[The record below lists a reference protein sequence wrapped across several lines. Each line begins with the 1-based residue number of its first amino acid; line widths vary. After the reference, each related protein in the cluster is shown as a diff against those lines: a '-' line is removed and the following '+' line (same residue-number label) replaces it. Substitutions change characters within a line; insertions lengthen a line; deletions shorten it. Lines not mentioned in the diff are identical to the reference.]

1 METIFD
7 IADSIKKRVVDEH
20 LKSLSNRAIARV
32 RCNWKEGEKT
42 FFLTNKMN
50 ANVYYGRDFNGN
62 ITSVN
67 SKDTTSEMGQAVYK
81 NTRLGQALI
90 GKLGVE
96 AQYKAAN
103 HMRKVTPLDRAVYSP
118 YGENATEIQISLAN
132 DENSYEFASL
142 KELLSY
148 RDQEIAKL
156 DANRKALEQIQRDR
170 EKLQKQ
176 QEEAQKRAKEAEQ
189 KLLEAE
195 RLEKEREA
203 EERNREIQ
211 KAEENIEKAKQLIK
225 QRQALLHQNVAL
237 RSQHIL
243 DPFQENA
250 KRSHVYDGV
259 PIVIEGG
266 PGTGKTTTVI
276 QRLKFLLSKQSLE
289 DYDAP
294 LTPEQLKR
302 FEDSN
307 RWSQQWL
314 FFSPTDLLLRYL
326 QGNMH
331 EEELNA
337 NEKNTRTIESFRKVM
352 LREYG
357 IIDPSN
363 PKFKQLKINQE
374 EQLILNAESS
384 IELFKNFCIEQVKRA
399 RDKVLSIDCTD
410 YVWCIEAEK
419 IQNICKQVEIKDLV
433 SLMHLLETLYNRRDE
448 YVNPVDGELRNNLSE
463 FAMAVKTAVTK
474 DPTVTD
480 SLKALF
486 AQWKKDEKLSKLSM
500 EISDD
505 ADEDILDDSEEI
517 SEAETVDFDTELYT
531 NIRSL
536 IRSLASKKVDSKTK
550 ITRRKQ
556 ELLEKIESFVDRY
569 VNQDDLK
576 NLGEYVL
583 FSKVFSSFCR
593 GTESLFIN
601 KIPQMYKLFRKD
613 LLTKTAIPYNK
624 RLLEEIVKK
633 DNNRSL
639 HADEQNL
646 LIGYINNTL
655 ILFSEKFNSRFME
668 LKGKHAKA
676 YKENCRP
683 IIGVD
688 EATDYTVMDYYC
700 MISFRYY
707 EFSSIT
713 LSGDLM
719 QGLRANGIQDWEE
732 LKGIFPNLEIFSLN
746 ISYRQTPTLVDMARN
761 LYKDSIGEL
770 PSYNSKRVKLE
781 DEKKPI
787 LFVSD
792 DMTEK
797 VEWICRR
804 ILDIYNNYDLLPSVA
819 IFVGD
824 DVNVSEL
831 LETVEDV
838 DVLTGIEVV
847 DCTGGKDLKS
857 KDVVRVFRLSEIKG
871 MEFEAAFF
879 YDIDTAIYGKSR
891 DLMRRNLYV
900 GVSRAASHLAAT
912 MTTAEGNESI
922 IQYFETDNP
931 EW

>member
-176 QEEAQKRAKEAEQ
+176 QEEAPKRAKEAEQ

-195 RLEKEREA
+195 RFEKEREA

-337 NEKNTRTIESFRKVM
+337 NEKR
-352 LREYG
+352 
-357 IIDPSN
+357 
-363 PKFKQLKINQE
+363 
-374 EQLILNAESS
+374 
-384 IELFKNFCIEQVKRA
+384 
-399 RDKVLSIDCTD
+399 
-410 YVWCIEAEK
+410 
-419 IQNICKQVEIKDLV
+419 
-433 SLMHLLETLYNRRDE
+433 
-448 YVNPVDGELRNNLSE
+448 
-463 FAMAVKTAVTK
+463 
-474 DPTVTD
+474 
-480 SLKALF
+480 
-486 AQWKKDEKLSKLSM
+486 
-500 EISDD
+500 
-505 ADEDILDDSEEI
+505 
-517 SEAETVDFDTELYT
+517 
-531 NIRSL
+531 
-536 IRSLASKKVDSKTK
+536 
-550 ITRRKQ
+550 
-556 ELLEKIESFVDRY
+556 
-569 VNQDDLK
+569 
-576 NLGEYVL
+576 
-583 FSKVFSSFCR
+583 
-593 GTESLFIN
+593 
-601 KIPQMYKLFRKD
+601 
-613 LLTKTAIPYNK
+613 
-624 RLLEEIVKK
+624 
-633 DNNRSL
+633 
-639 HADEQNL
+639 
-646 LIGYINNTL
+646 
-655 ILFSEKFNSRFME
+655 
-668 LKGKHAKA
+668 
-676 YKENCRP
+676 
-683 IIGVD
+683 
-688 EATDYTVMDYYC
+688 
-700 MISFRYY
+700 
-707 EFSSIT
+707 
-713 LSGDLM
+713 
-719 QGLRANGIQDWEE
+719 
-732 LKGIFPNLEIFSLN
+732 
-746 ISYRQTPTLVDMARN
+746 
-761 LYKDSIGEL
+761 
-770 PSYNSKRVKLE
+770 
-781 DEKKPI
+781 
-787 LFVSD
+787 
-792 DMTEK
+792 
-797 VEWICRR
+797 
-804 ILDIYNNYDLLPSVA
+804 
-819 IFVGD
+819 
-824 DVNVSEL
+824 
-831 LETVEDV
+831 
-838 DVLTGIEVV
+838 
-847 DCTGGKDLKS
+847 
-857 KDVVRVFRLSEIKG
+857 
-871 MEFEAAFF
+871 
-879 YDIDTAIYGKSR
+879 
-891 DLMRRNLYV
+891 
-900 GVSRAASHLAAT
+900 
-912 MTTAEGNESI
+912 
-922 IQYFETDNP
+922 
-931 EW
+931 